1 MDRDRLRLLSNA
13 LRRVFEE
20 MMPGEP
26 APPAPPAPDGLR
38 VEVLAL
44 LRRRGALTAVGVA
57 RALNLGPGDVARL
70 RQVLKG
76 LAAEGLV
83 ERGDGPTYGPPLPAG
98 TARGPA

>member
-13 LRRVFEE
+13 LRTVFEE
-20 MMPGEP
+20 TMPGE
-26 APPAPPAPDGLR
+26 PAPPAPDGLR
-38 VEVLAL
+38 VEVLGL

-57 RALNLGPGDVARL
+57 RALDRGPGDVARL

-83 ERGDGPTYGPPLPAG
+83 GRGDGPTYGPPLPAG

>member
-13 LRRVFEE
+13 LRTVFEE

-26 APPAPPAPDGLR
+26 APPAPDGLR
-38 VEVLAL
+38 VEVLGL

-57 RALNLGPGDVARL
+57 LGLGPGDVARL

-76 LAAEGLV
+76 LAADGLV
-83 ERGDGPTYGPPLPAG
+83 GRGDGATYGPPLPAG